1 MNLEIL
7 DMVFQMLSC
16 IDPTCHGS
24 LRLHKFPHNDGLQ
37 SRFVLHCSRCHVV
50 VANFSSSL
58 YLNEQPRESVNSKDK
73 SRYRYSEVNIR
84 SMLAVHCTSLSWQDF
99 RLTCALLG
107 LQVPGRNMRQG
118 GLDEL
123 VATTCKVFKTL

>member
-1 MNLEIL
+1 MDHYASINSPTTMAYNLDLFYIAPGVTL
-7 DMVFQMLSC
+7 C
-16 IDPTCHGS
+16 
-24 LRLHKFPHNDGLQ
+24 
-37 SRFVLHCSRCHVV
+37 
-50 VANFSSSL
+50 
-58 YLNEQPRESVNSKDK
+58 LNEQPRESVNSEDK